1 MDSFEYAKPSSVKE
15 AIGLLGSHWDQASVF
30 AGGTDLL
37 SLLKD
42 DIEDTKR
49 LVNIKGIADLN
60 RIHESA
66 AGVHIG
72 TAVTMEELLSN
83 RMIRDQFPAIIDAA
97 EGIRSP
103 QLHNMSTVGG
113 WLCQRPRCW
122 YYRNGFGL
130 LGLDKSGQS
139 LVTQGDNRYHAI
151 FGNSGPAKFI
161 SPSSLGPVLVAL
173 DGKIRIEG
181 PNGARTIAADDFF
194 VIPQKQD
201 EREHALAPNEIVT
214 EITIPA
220 ASRGMRNAMYE
231 VRQKEGLDWPLTTAA
246 VALRMRGNTVENAR
260 IVLGHVAPKP
270 WPAEDA
276 GKWLAGKT
284 INEENAAKA
293 ADAAV
298 QGATPLSRNG
308 YKVQLARVSVKRA
321 LLAAVGQH
329 AAGSLPAVAGKGG
342 A

>member
-15 AIGLLGSHWDQASVF
+15 ALGLLDSNWNQASVF

-42 DIEDTKR
+42 DIENTKR
-49 LVNIKGIADLN
+49 LVNIKGIAGLS
-60 RIHESA
+60 RIQESP
-66 AGVHIG
+66 AGVHVG
-72 TAVTMEELLSN
+72 AGVRMDELISS
-83 RMIRDQFPAIIDAA
+83 RIIREQFTAIIDAA

-103 QLHNMSTVGG
+103 QLHNMITVGG

-130 LGLDKSGQS
+130 LGLDKNGQS
-139 LVTQGDNRYHAI
+139 LVAQGDNRYHAI

-161 SPSSLGPVLVAL
+161 SPSSLGPAL
-173 DGKIRIEG
+173 MVFGGKIHIEG
-181 PNGARTIAADDFF
+181 PKGVRDLAVDEFF
-194 VIPQKQD
+194 VIPQKQG

-214 EITIPA
+214 GITIPA
-220 ASRGMRNAMYE
+220 ASRGMRSAMYE
-231 VRQKEGLDWPLTTAA
+231 VRQKEGMDWPLTTAA
-246 VALRMRGNTVENAR
+246 VALRMRGNTVESAR

-293 ADAAV
+293 GDAAV

-308 YKVQLARVSVKRA
+308 YKVQLARVCVKRA
-321 LLAAVGQH
+321 LLAAVGQP
-329 AAGSLPAVAGKGG
+329 AAAMKGG

>member
-1 MDSFEYAKPSSVKE
+1 MDAFEYAKPSNVKE
-15 AIGLLGSHWDQASVF
+15 AIGLLGSGWKQASVF

-42 DIEDTKR
+42 NVEETKR
-49 LVNIKGIADLN
+49 LVNVKGIAGLN
-60 RIHESA
+60 RIHETS

-72 TAVTMEELLSN
+72 AAVTMEELISS
-83 RMIRDQFPAIIDAA
+83 RVIRGQFPAIIDAA

-103 QLHNMSTVGG
+103 QLHNMITVGG

-130 LGLDKSGQS
+130 LALDKNGNS

-161 SPSSLGPVLVAL
+161 SPTSFGPALVAL
-173 DGKIRIEG
+173 DGNIRIEG
-181 PNGARTIAADDFF
+181 PSGAREIAADKFF
-194 VIPQKQD
+194 VIPEKQG

-220 ASRGMRNAMYE
+220 ASRGMRSAMYD

-246 VALRMRGNTVENAR
+246 VALRMRGDTVETAR

-276 GKWLAGKT
+276 SKWLAGKA

-293 ADAAV
+293 GDAAT

-308 YKVQLARVSVKRA
+308 YKVQLVRVAVKRA
-321 LLAAVGQH
+321 LLAA
-329 AAGSLPAVAGKGG
+329 AKREA
-342 A
+342 

>member
-1 MDSFEYAKPSSVKE
+1 MDAFEYAKPSNVKE
-15 AIGLLGSHWDQASVF
+15 AIGLLGSGWEQASVF

-42 DIEDTKR
+42 NVEETKR
-49 LVNIKGIADLN
+49 LVNVKGIAGLN
-60 RIHESA
+60 RIHETSV
-66 AGVHIG
+66 GVHIG
-72 TAVTMEELLSN
+72 AAVTMEELISS
-83 RMIRDQFPAIIDAA
+83 RVIRGQFPAIVDAA

-103 QLHNMSTVGG
+103 QLHNMITVGG

-130 LGLDKSGQS
+130 LALDKNGNS
-139 LVTQGDNRYHAI
+139 LVAQGDNRYHAI

-161 SPSSLGPVLVAL
+161 SPTSFGPALVAL
-173 DGKIRIEG
+173 DGNIRIEG
-181 PNGARTIAADDFF
+181 PGGTREIAADKFF
-194 VIPQKQD
+194 VVPEKPG

-220 ASRGMRNAMYE
+220 ASRGMRSAMYD

-246 VALRMRGNTVENAR
+246 VALRMRGDTVETAR

-276 GKWLAGKT
+276 SKWIAGKT

-293 ADAAV
+293 GDAAA

-308 YKVQLARVSVKRA
+308 YKVQLVRVAVKRA
-321 LLAAVGQH
+321 LLAA
-329 AAGSLPAVAGKGG
+329 AKRG

>member
-1 MDSFEYAKPSSVKE
+1 MDAFEYASPATVKE
-15 AIGLLGSHWDQASVF
+15 AIALLGSDWEDASVF
-30 AGGTDLL
+30 GGGTDLI

-42 DIEDTKR
+42 DVVDTKR
-49 LVNIKGIADLN
+49 LVNIKKVGALHAIQNVNDGM
-60 RIHESA
+60 RIGA
-66 AGVHIG
+66 
-72 TAVTMEELLSN
+72 AVTVEQLISASDVRKN
-83 RMIRDQFPAIIDAA
+83 FPAIVDAA

-130 LGLDKSGQS
+130 LALDKDGNS
-139 LVTQGDNRYHAI
+139 LVAQGDNRYHAI

-161 SPSSLGPVLVAL
+161 SPSSFGPVLIAL
-173 DGKIRIEG
+173 GGEIRIEG
-181 PNGARTIAADDFF
+181 PKGARNVAAGDFF
-194 VIPQKQD
+194 VIPQKQG
-201 EREHALAPNEIVT
+201 EREHAIAPNEIVT

-220 ASRGMRNAMYE
+220 ASRGMRNALYE
-231 VRQKEGLDWPLTTAA
+231 VRPKEGLDWPITTAA
-246 VALRMRGNTVENAR
+246 VALRMRGDTVESAR

-276 GKWLAGKT
+276 AKWLAGKT

-293 ADAAV
+293 GDAAV

-321 LLAAVGQH
+321 LLAAVRERSS
-329 AAGSLPAVAGKGG
+329 AASA
-342 A
+342 

>member
-1 MDSFEYAKPSSVKE
+1 MDAFEYASPATVKE
-15 AIGLLGSHWDQASVF
+15 AIALLGSDWEDASVF
-30 AGGTDLL
+30 GGGTDLI

-42 DIEDTKR
+42 DVVETKR
-49 LVNIKGIADLN
+49 LVNIKKVGALHAIQN
-60 RIHESA
+60 VNGGMRIGA
-66 AGVHIG
+66 
-72 TAVTMEELLSN
+72 AVTVEQLISASDVRKN
-83 RMIRDQFPAIIDAA
+83 FPAIVDAA

-130 LGLDKSGQS
+130 LALDKDGNS
-139 LVTQGDNRYHAI
+139 LVAQGDNRYHAI

-161 SPSSLGPVLVAL
+161 SPSSFGPVLIAL
-173 DGKIRIEG
+173 GGEIRIEG
-181 PNGARTIAADDFF
+181 PKGARNVAAADFF
-194 VIPQKQD
+194 VIPQKQG
-201 EREHALAPNEIVT
+201 EREHAIAPNEIVT

-220 ASRGMRNAMYE
+220 ASRGMRNALYE
-231 VRQKEGLDWPLTTAA
+231 VRPKEGLDWPITTAA
-246 VALRMRGNTVENAR
+246 VALRMRGDTVESAR

-276 GKWLAGKT
+276 AKWLAGKT

-298 QGATPLSRNG
+298 QGATPLSRNA

-321 LLAAVGQH
+321 LLAAVRERSS
-329 AAGSLPAVAGKGG
+329 AASA
-342 A
+342 

>member
-1 MDSFEYAKPSSVKE
+1 MDAFEYAKPSSLKE
-15 AIGLLGSHWDQASVF
+15 ALGLLGSDWDDASVF
-30 AGGTDLL
+30 AGGTDLI

-42 DIEDTKR
+42 DVVDTKR
-49 LVNIKGIADLN
+49 LVNIKGIAGLN
-60 RIHESA
+60 RVHESA
-66 AGVHIG
+66 EGVHIG
-72 TAVTMEELLSN
+72 AAVTVEELISN
-83 RMIRDQFPAIIDAA
+83 RMIREQFPAIVDAA

-130 LGLDKSGQS
+130 LALDKDGNS
-139 LVTQGDNRYHAI
+139 LVAQGDNRYHAI

-161 SPSSLGPVLVAL
+161 SPSSFGPVLIAL
-173 DGKIRIEG
+173 GGEMRIEG
-181 PNGARTIAADDFF
+181 PKGARNVAAGDFF
-194 VIPQKQD
+194 VIPQKQG
-201 EREHALAPNEIVT
+201 EREHSIAPNEIVT
-214 EITIPA
+214 EVTIPA
-220 ASRGMRNAMYE
+220 ASRGMRNALYE
-231 VRQKEGLDWPLTTAA
+231 VRPKEGLDWPLTTAA

-276 GKWLAGKT
+276 AKWLAGKT

-293 ADAAV
+293 GDAAV

-321 LLAAVGQH
+321 LLAAVRERSS
-329 AAGSLPAVAGKGG
+329 AASA
-342 A
+342 

>member
-1 MDSFEYAKPSSVKE
+1 MDAFEYAKPSNVKE
-15 AIGLLGSHWDQASVF
+15 AIGLLGSGWEQASVF

-42 DIEDTKR
+42 NVEETKR
-49 LVNIKGIADLN
+49 LVNVKGIAGLN
-60 RIHESA
+60 RIHETS
-66 AGVHIG
+66 AGVHVG
-72 TAVTMEELLSN
+72 AAVTMEELISS
-83 RMIRDQFPAIIDAA
+83 RMIRGQFPVIIDAA

-103 QLHNMSTVGG
+103 QLHNMITVGG

-130 LGLDKSGQS
+130 LALDKNGNS
-139 LVTQGDNRYHAI
+139 LVAQGDNRYHAI

-161 SPSSLGPVLVAL
+161 SPTSFGPALVAL
-173 DGKIRIEG
+173 DGNIRIEG
-181 PNGARTIAADDFF
+181 PGGAREIAAEKFF
-194 VIPQKQD
+194 VIPEKQG

-220 ASRGMRNAMYE
+220 ASRGMRSAMYD

-246 VALRMRGNTVENAR
+246 VALRMRGDTVETAR

-270 WPAEDA
+270 WPAENA
-276 GKWLAGKT
+276 SKWLAGKA
-284 INEENAAKA
+284 INDENAAKA
-293 ADAAV
+293 GDAAA

-308 YKVQLARVSVKRA
+308 YKVQLVRVAVKRA
-321 LLAAVGQH
+321 LLAA
-329 AAGSLPAVAGKGG
+329 AAKREA
-342 A
+342 

>member
-1 MDSFEYAKPSSVKE
+1 MDAFEYASPATVKE
-15 AIGLLGSHWDQASVF
+15 AIALLGSDWEDASVF
-30 AGGTDLL
+30 GGGTDLI

-42 DIEDTKR
+42 DVVETKR
-49 LVNIKGIADLN
+49 LVNIKKVGALHAIQN
-60 RIHESA
+60 VNGGMRIGA
-66 AGVHIG
+66 
-72 TAVTMEELLSN
+72 AVTVEQLISASDVRKN
-83 RMIRDQFPAIIDAA
+83 FPAIVDAA

-130 LGLDKSGQS
+130 LALDKDGNS
-139 LVTQGDNRYHAI
+139 LVAQGDNRYHAI

-161 SPSSLGPVLVAL
+161 SPSSFGPVLIAL
-173 DGKIRIEG
+173 GGEIRIEG
-181 PNGARTIAADDFF
+181 PKGARNVAAGDFF
-194 VIPQKQD
+194 VIPQKQG
-201 EREHALAPNEIVT
+201 EREHAIAPNEIVT

-220 ASRGMRNAMYE
+220 ASRGMRNALYE
-231 VRQKEGLDWPLTTAA
+231 VRPKEGLDWPITTAA
-246 VALRMRGNTVENAR
+246 VALRMRGDTVESAR

-276 GKWLAGKT
+276 AKWLAGKT

-298 QGATPLSRNG
+298 QGATPLSRNA

-321 LLAAVGQH
+321 LLAAVRERSS
-329 AAGSLPAVAGKGG
+329 AASA
-342 A
+342 

>member
-1 MDSFEYAKPSSVKE
+1 MDTFEYASPATVKE
-15 AIGLLGSHWDQASVF
+15 AIALLGSDWEDASVF
-30 AGGTDLL
+30 GGGTDLI

-42 DIEDTKR
+42 DVVETKR
-49 LVNIKGIADLN
+49 LVNIKKVGALHAIQN
-60 RIHESA
+60 VNGGMRIGA
-66 AGVHIG
+66 
-72 TAVTMEELLSN
+72 AVTVEQLISASDVRKN
-83 RMIRDQFPAIIDAA
+83 FPAIVDAA

-130 LGLDKSGQS
+130 LALDKDGNS
-139 LVTQGDNRYHAI
+139 LVAQGDNRYHAI

-161 SPSSLGPVLVAL
+161 SPSSFGPVLIAL
-173 DGKIRIEG
+173 GGEIRIEG
-181 PNGARTIAADDFF
+181 PKGARNVAAGDFF
-194 VIPQKQD
+194 VIPQKQG
-201 EREHALAPNEIVT
+201 EREHAIAPNEIVT

-220 ASRGMRNAMYE
+220 ASRGMRNALYE
-231 VRQKEGLDWPLTTAA
+231 VRPKEGLDWPITTAA
-246 VALRMRGNTVENAR
+246 VALRMRGDTVESAR

-276 GKWLAGKT
+276 AKWLAGKT

-298 QGATPLSRNG
+298 QGATPLSRNA

-321 LLAAVGQH
+321 LLAAVRERSS
-329 AAGSLPAVAGKGG
+329 AASA
-342 A
+342 